1 MDVVRKSTAQ
11 LELDLAKDVM
21 AAQGLIQGFTLA
33 GPCSHL

>member
-21 AAQGLIQGFTLA
+21 GSTGTDSGLHPSRAL
-33 GPCSHL
+33 